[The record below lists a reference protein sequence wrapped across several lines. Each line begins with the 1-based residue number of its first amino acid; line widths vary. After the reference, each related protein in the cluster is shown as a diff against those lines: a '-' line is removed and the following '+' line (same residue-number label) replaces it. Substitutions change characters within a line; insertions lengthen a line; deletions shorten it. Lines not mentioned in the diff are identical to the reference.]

1 MSLTNWRARA
11 MAVVLLAWCATT
23 AVATAATYDEAIQGD
38 LSGTA
43 AAPTPWAL
51 EAGAN
56 PLLGTAGV
64 NALAGTADF
73 DLLAIEVPAGHQ
85 LDSITLVSYVNPD
98 VFAMSFIGLQA
109 GSPWLDGFGFDIA
122 GYWLMGWTHIQTP
135 MAGVDLLPLIQSHA
149 NPPEFTLPLPSGV
162 YTMLFEDV
170 DTTISYSL
178 LYHVSAVPEP
188 GSAGLLTVAAT
199 AMAMARRRRRLGG
212 EPRPPRVRAHLPS
225 SI

>member
-1 MSLTNWRARA
+1 MTVIKWRGRA
-11 MAVVLLAWCATT
+11 IAVVLFAWCAAIDV
-23 AVATAATYDEAIQGD
+23 AVAASYDEALLGD

-43 AAPTPWAL
+43 AAPTPWVL
-51 EAGAN
+51 EAGEN
-56 PLLGTAGV
+56 SLVGTAGSNHV
-64 NALAGTADF
+64 AGTADF
-73 DLLAIEVPAGHQ
+73 DLVAIEIPAGHQ

-122 GYWLMGWTHIQTP
+122 GYSLMGWTHIQTP

-188 GSAGLLTVAAT
+188 GSIAMLAT
-199 AMAMARRRRRLGG
+199 AFMGAAAIRRRRG
-212 EPRPPRVRAHLPS
+212 A
-225 SI
+225 

>member
-1 MSLTNWRARA
+1 
-11 MAVVLLAWCATT
+11 MAVALLAWCAATD
-23 AVATAATYDEAIQGD
+23 VAHAATYDEAILGD

-43 AAPTPWAL
+43 AAPTPWTL

-56 PLLGTAGV
+56 PLIGTAGV

-73 DLLAIEVPAGHQ
+73 DLVAIEIPVGHQ

-162 YTMLFEDV
+162 YTMLLEDV
-170 DTTISYSL
+170 DLTISYSL
-178 LYHVSAVPEP
+178 LYNVSAVPEP
-188 GSAGLLTVAAT
+188 GSMTAIGAASAT
-199 AMAMARRRRRLGG
+199 LCVMRCRRRLATS
-212 EPRPPRVRAHLPS
+212 R
-225 SI
+225 

>member
-1 MSLTNWRARA
+1 MSLTNWRAQA
-11 MAVVLLAWCATT
+11 MAVALLAWCAATD
-23 AVATAATYDEAIQGD
+23 VAHAATYDEAILGD

-43 AAPTPWAL
+43 AAPTPWTL

-56 PLLGTAGV
+56 PLIGTAGT

-73 DLLAIEVPAGHQ
+73 DLVAIEIPTGHQ

-109 GSPWLDGFGFDIA
+109 GSPWLDGFGFDIV
-122 GYWLMGWTHIQTP
+122 GYSLMGWTHIQTP
-135 MAGVDLLPLIQSHA
+135 MAGVDLLPHIQSHA

-162 YTMLFEDV
+162 YTMLLEDV

-178 LYHVSAVPEP
+178 LYNVSAVPEP
-188 GSAGLLTVAAT
+188 GSIALLAT
-199 AMAMARRRRRLGG
+199 AFMGTAALRRRRR
-212 EPRPPRVRAHLPS
+212 A
-225 SI
+225 

>member
-1 MSLTNWRARA
+1 
-11 MAVVLLAWCATT
+11 MAAALLAWGGGAN
-23 AVATAATYDEAIQGD
+23 VANAATYDEAIHGD

-43 AAPTPWAL
+43 AAPTPWVL

-56 PLLGTAGV
+56 PLLGTAGA

-73 DLLAIEVPAGHQ
+73 DLVAIEVPAGHQ

-122 GYWLMGWTHIQTP
+122 GFSLMGWTHIQTP

-162 YTMLFEDV
+162 YTMLLEDV
-170 DTTISYSL
+170 DLTISYSL

-188 GSAGLLTVAAT
+188 GSVTAIGAVSAT
-199 AMAMARRRRRLGG
+199 LCAMRRRRRLTTS
-212 EPRPPRVRAHLPS
+212 R
-225 SI
+225 

>member
-1 MSLTNWRARA
+1 MSSICWRGAAMTVALLTC
-11 MAVVLLAWCATT
+11 CATT
-23 AVATAATYDEAIQGD
+23 VVATAATYDEAILGD

-43 AAPTPWAL
+43 AAPTPWVL

-56 PLLGTAGV
+56 PLLGTAGA
-64 NALAGTADF
+64 NALAGTDDF
-73 DLLAIEVPAGHQ
+73 DLVAIEIPAGHQ

-188 GSAGLLTVAAT
+188 GSTALLAT
-199 AMAMARRRRRLGG
+199 AFMGAAALRRRRRT
-212 EPRPPRVRAHLPS
+212 
-225 SI
+225 

>member
-1 MSLTNWRARA
+1 
-11 MAVVLLAWCATT
+11 MAAALLVGGGGAN
-23 AVATAATYDEAIQGD
+23 VANAAAYDEAIHGD

-43 AAPTPWAL
+43 AAPTPWVL

-56 PLLGTAGV
+56 SLVGTAGA

-73 DLLAIEVPAGHQ
+73 DLVAIEVPAGHQ

-122 GYWLMGWTHIQTP
+122 GFSLMGWTHIQTP

-170 DTTISYSL
+170 DLTISYSL

-188 GSAGLLTVAAT
+188 GSVALLAT
-199 AMAMARRRRRLGG
+199 SIMGVTALRRRRR
-212 EPRPPRVRAHLPS
+212 A
-225 SI
+225 

>member
-1 MSLTNWRARA
+1 MSSIYWRGAA
-11 MAVVLLAWCATT
+11 MAAALLAWCSGAN
-23 AVATAATYDEAIQGD
+23 VANAATYDEAIHGD

-43 AAPTPWAL
+43 AAPTPWVLA
-51 EAGAN
+51 AGAN
-56 PLLGTAGV
+56 SLVGTAGA
-64 NALAGTADF
+64 NALAGTDDF
-73 DLLAIEVPAGHQ
+73 DLVAIEVPAGHQ

-162 YTMLFEDV
+162 YTMLLEDV
-170 DTTISYSL
+170 DLTISYSL
-178 LYHVSAVPEP
+178 LYNVSAVPEP
-188 GSAGLLTVAAT
+188 GSITLLAT
-199 AMAMARRRRRLGG
+199 SIVGVTALRRRRR
-212 EPRPPRVRAHLPS
+212 A
-225 SI
+225 